1 MKQTNLLKGILAIV
15 VLLFSTHAWAYDFE
29 VDNIQYTVISL
40 DELTAEVSGLSDEDV
55 TKVIIPGTVEYRS
68 RELNVISIGES
79 AFTNNTTLQSVSIPN
94 TITTISSKAFQ
105 NCTSLSQVSL
115 PESLTSLESSA
126 FSGCVSLTS
135 VTFGKALSS
144 IGNSAFS
151 GCTSLLQVSLPHVL
165 QSIGDYA
172 FSGCTSLAS
181 VAFGDA
187 LSSIGSYAFQNCTS
201 LLQVSL
207 PEGLRSIGSY
217 AFYGSGLI
225 TITFP
230 ESITSIPSYC
240 FYSCKSLTEVNLPS
254 SLRSINADAFYGCS
268 SLKELDM
275 PNSVTSLGN
284 YALRGCTELTSLQVS
299 AGLDYL
305 FDGWRQSSV
314 SSKPTFEYYPVLWE
328 GAPSTMKSIIL
339 KDGVSDFSARGY
351 GYAVN
356 SVNSSIG
363 QPVFSN
369 IDLEY
374 YYVGRPL
381 IDIKSWSYKASYNY
395 KTYTFNYSM
404 SVSQPYG
411 TIQTL
416 EIGGCCYDVPYFYQ
430 SVEYLI
436 LGENVDTYTI
446 SNIYQGNFKGIMCKS
461 SIPPIVSGTFE
472 NSTYINVPLYVPTGS
487 KATYEATEG
496 WKDFWEI
503 VELDD
508 MPPGYSDAVQ
518 SIIAYGK
525 VDVIGYYSIDGKK
538 VSTPQRG
545 INIIRYSDGTA
556 RKVLVK

>member
-1 MKQTNLLKGILAIV
+1 MKQTNLLKGLLTVV
-15 VLLFSTHAWAYDFE
+15 VLLCSTHLWAYDFE

-40 DELTAEVSGLSDEDV
+40 DELTVEVSGLSDEDV
-55 TKVIIPGTVEYRS
+55 TQVIIPQTVEYRS
-68 RELNVISIGES
+68 RELSVISIGES

-126 FSGCVSLTS
+126 FYGCTSLLRVSLPD
-135 VTFGKALSS
+135 GLQS
-144 IGNSAFS
+144 IGDYDFS
-151 GCTSLLQVSLPHVL
+151 GCTSLV
-165 QSIGDYA
+165 
-172 FSGCTSLAS
+172 S

-207 PEGLRSIGSY
+207 PDGLKSIGDY
-217 AFYGSGLI
+217 AFSGSGLV

-356 SVNSSIG
+356 SVYSSIG

-446 SNIYQGNFKGIMCKS
+446 SNIYQGNLKGIMCKS
-461 SIPPIVSGTFE
+461 PMPPIVSGTFD
-472 NSTYINVPLYVPTGS
+472 NSTYINVPLYVPIGS
-487 KATYEATEG
+487 KATYEATDG

-503 VELDD
+503 VEMDVNDMTPEYTAVDD
-508 MPPGYSDAVQ
+508 IV
-518 SIIAYGK
+518 
-525 VDVIGYYSIDGKK
+525 VDGQANVIGYYTLDGKRI
-538 VSTPQRG
+538 SQPQRG
-545 INIIRYSDGTA
+545 INIIRYSDGTT
-556 RKVLVK
+556 RKVLMK